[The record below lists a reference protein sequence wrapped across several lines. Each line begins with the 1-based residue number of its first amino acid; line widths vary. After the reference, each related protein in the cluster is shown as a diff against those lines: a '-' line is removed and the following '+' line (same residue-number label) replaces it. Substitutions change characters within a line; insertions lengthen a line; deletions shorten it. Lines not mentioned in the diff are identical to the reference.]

1 MIRRLSGG
9 SKGIASSCSASQS
22 VRFAASA
29 QLWCSS
35 SQCFHSAGE
44 SISDRSVLRC
54 NMLRSINAYMQ
65 SMPARR
71 RWRWRW
77 RCWRWHSPQSL
88 SPSIRCGLPL
98 SSRPSN
104 AESGRSL
111 AAAASAPIARKRV
124 EEAHRAFTRGQAE
137 FDFDAIIELGS
148 IHSHY

>member
-1 MIRRLSGG
+1 MISIALRTTMCIG
-9 SKGIASSCSASQS
+9 SNVRNNTSPGTSTSESTLTSHCWGLNWTLNSSHLTVLQQADNTSEWIC
-22 VRFAASA
+22 
-29 QLWCSS
+29 
-35 SQCFHSAGE
+35 
-44 SISDRSVLRC
+44 ISDRRVLRC
-54 NMLRSINAYMQ
+54 NMLRSINAYMHT
-65 SMPARR
+65 SPARR

-124 EEAHRAFTRGQAE
+124 EEAHRAFR
-137 FDFDAIIELGS
+137 LR
-148 IHSHY
+148 